1 MGFRAAAAPCRRWL
15 GWIPRNRYLARPSQP
30 RGGSER
36 QDRLWALLTP
46 TRVPAGG
53 EQRPGAVPQRSQSAP
68 GMGNIACVPQAPGG
82 FRSSFRRK
90 PSLKKEQN
98 GKKKL
103 PSFFGI
109 DGGQERDTTTDKI
122 LQYIPAKIIPK
133 QENQKENLDQR
144 FPSLF
149 KKGRRKTVVRNLGK
163 IIYYSKVKF
172 KFQHCQEVNSCFL
185 ELFQSYLYFQSTGP
199 NGLTYQG
206 LLPLKELEVQEL
218 GPGQSPGQQDHAFHI
233 SGPLLNPLVVFC
245 QSEAELKQW
254 LYHLEKQ
261 IQLCGG
267 SLALPLLSQS
277 GWTRSPGDKE
287 ELRWSVQNLP
297 VQDWRGTQRESLGEI
312 LCVSKV
318 KLQHLPFQEQHDRL
332 LVLYPSTLVIVSE
345 EPSGLCFKGELP
357 LNAIQVLFEENDK
370 TSFLIEGGCP
380 ARGGRTWHSHG
391 GARGCAHPPAGQPGS
406 LNCPLG
412 NLGCSVSWQ
421 EGSTKGRAFPAPPDP
436 VECGVGWS
444 RRVSEGSSPG
454 SAVGDVFPGRLINSI
469 RVTCPSYQDYQEWLY
484 CLKTAQ
490 FRNADSSLSGSESFS
505 VGSKPPHPSQF
516 PSSGRGSLSSDG
528 WTNSWASGGRV
539 TTLTQLSQ
547 TSGSLP
553 DGHSFLL
560 TPEGRLLQ
568 EPLSPGYSQPLH
580 SLAQPSW
587 PSSGLPTQ
595 ELRRG
600 NSARKSKGKSS
611 GQQVPSQDPERSV
624 CSRIPENP
632 KAEMQSPVYQEPY
645 SAQGPQQH
653 PLAQLELGRF
663 LQCHG
668 QTGPAQGTVPGA
680 QQLSLE
686 QWHCQPLPGHCREVP
701 TVPIYSTP
709 GTSRRLQLRAP
720 AQGSYLGEVSLGTA
734 LWGAGDTQR
743 VQGTLGDAGDI

>member
-1 MGFRAAAAPCRRWL
+1 
-15 GWIPRNRYLARPSQP
+15 
-30 RGGSER
+30 
-36 QDRLWALLTP
+36 
-46 TRVPAGG
+46 
-53 EQRPGAVPQRSQSAP
+53 
-68 GMGNIACVPQAPGG
+68 MGNIACVPQAPGG

-90 PSLKKEQN
+90 ASLKKEQN
-98 GKKKL
+98 VKKKL

-122 LQYIPAKIIPK
+122 LQYIPAKIIQK

-149 KKGRRKTVVRNLGK
+149 RKGRRKTVVRNLGK
-163 IIYYSKVKF
+163 MIYYSKVKF

-185 ELFQSYLYFQSTGP
+185 ELFQSYLYFQSTAP

-206 LLPLKELEVQEL
+206 LLPLKELEVREL
-218 GPGQSPGQQDHAFHI
+218 GAGHSPGQQDHAFHI

-245 QSEAELKQW
+245 PSEAELKQW

-277 GWTRSPGDKE
+277 GWTQSAGDKE
-287 ELRWSVQNLP
+287 GLRWSLQNLP

-345 EPSGLCFKGELP
+345 EPGGLCFKGELP

-370 TSFLIEGGCP
+370 TSFLIE
-380 ARGGRTWHSHG
+380 
-391 GARGCAHPPAGQPGS
+391 
-406 LNCPLG
+406 
-412 NLGCSVSWQ
+412 
-421 EGSTKGRAFPAPPDP
+421 
-436 VECGVGWS
+436 
-444 RRVSEGSSPG
+444 
-454 SAVGDVFPGRLINSI
+454 GRLINSI

-505 VGSKPPHPSQF
+505 AGSKPPHPSQ
-516 PSSGRGSLSSDG
+516 
-528 WTNSWASGGRV
+528 
-539 TTLTQLSQ
+539 
-547 TSGSLP
+547 
-553 DGHSFLL
+553 
-560 TPEGRLLQ
+560 
-568 EPLSPGYSQPLH
+568 
-580 SLAQPSW
+580 SLAQPGW
-587 PSSGLPTQ
+587 PTQ
-595 ELRRG
+595 ELHRG

-611 GQQVPSQDPERSV
+611 GQQLPSQEPERGV
-624 CSRIPENP
+624 CSLIPERP
-632 KAEMQSPVYQEPY
+632 AGETQCPLYHEPC
-645 SAQGPQQH
+645 AAPGPQQH
-653 PLAQLELGRF
+653 PLAQRELGRF

-668 QTGPAQGTVPGA
+668 QTGPAQGPVPGP

-709 GTSRRLQLRAP
+709 GTSQHLRLRAP
-720 AQGSYLGEVSLGTA
+720 AQGSYLGEISALPQEHVSPELHPPDGTYDLPDGTCA
-734 LWGAGDTQR
+734 LADGSCSCQDSLSYHDYAELQSFQSDLSYDNLWEAEGKEPPHVFQ
-743 VQGTLGDAGDI
+743 V

>member
-1 MGFRAAAAPCRRWL
+1 
-15 GWIPRNRYLARPSQP
+15 
-30 RGGSER
+30 
-36 QDRLWALLTP
+36 
-46 TRVPAGG
+46 
-53 EQRPGAVPQRSQSAP
+53 
-68 GMGNIACVPQAPGG
+68 MGNIACVPQAPGG

-109 DGGQERDTTTDKI
+109 DGDQERDTSTDKI
-122 LQYIPAKIIPK
+122 LQYIPAKIIQK
-133 QENQKENLDQR
+133 QEDQKENLDQR

-163 IIYYSKVKF
+163 MIYYSKVKF

-206 LLPLKELEVQEL
+206 LLPLKELEVREL
-218 GPGQSPGQQDHAFHI
+218 AAGQSPGQQEHAFHI

-245 QSEAELKQW
+245 PSEAELKQW

-267 SLALPLLSQS
+267 NLALPLLAQVS
-277 GWTRSPGDKE
+277 GAGGKE
-287 ELRWSVQNLP
+287 QLRWSVQNLP
-297 VQDWRGTQRESLGEI
+297 VREWRGTQRESLGEI
-312 LCVSKV
+312 LCISKV

-345 EPSGLCFKGELP
+345 EPTGLCFKGELP

-370 TSFLIEGGCP
+370 TSFLIEG
-380 ARGGRTWHSHG
+380 
-391 GARGCAHPPAGQPGS
+391 
-406 LNCPLG
+406 
-412 NLGCSVSWQ
+412 
-421 EGSTKGRAFPAPPDP
+421 
-436 VECGVGWS
+436 
-444 RRVSEGSSPG
+444 
-454 SAVGDVFPGRLINSI
+454 RLINSI
-469 RVTCPSYQDYQEWLY
+469 RVTCATYQDYQEWLY

-505 VGSKPPHPSQF
+505 GSKPPHPGQF
-516 PSSGRGSLSSDG
+516 TSSGRGSLSSDG
-528 WTNSWASGGRV
+528 RTNSWASGGRV

-560 TPEGRLLQ
+560 TPEGRLLE

-580 SLAQPSW
+580 SLALPAW
-587 PSSGLPTQ
+587 PGSAPPAQ

-600 NSARKSKGKSS
+600 NSARKSKGRSS
-611 GQQVPSQDPERSV
+611 GQQEPERSGLV
-624 CSRIPENP
+624 PQNP
-632 KAEMQSPVYQEPY
+632 KAETQSPVYHEPY
-645 SAQGPQQH
+645 AAHGCQQQ
-653 PLAQLELGRF
+653 PPAQLDTGRF

-668 QTGPAQGTVPGA
+668 HTAPSPCPQP
-680 QQLSLE
+680 LSPE
-686 QWHCQPLPGHCREVP
+686 RWHCQPLPGQGREVP
-701 TVPIYSTP
+701 TGPAYDTP
-709 GTSRRLQLRAP
+709 GTPRRLQLRAP
-720 AQGSYLGEVSLGTA
+720 AQGSYLGEISSLPEEQPGPSLHAPGGSLGTYRVTDA
-734 LWGAGDTQR
+734 AGPCRDSASYHDYAELQSFQSDLSYDNLWEAEEKELGSPCSSPSP
-743 VQGTLGDAGDI
+743 VQQVFQV

>member
-1 MGFRAAAAPCRRWL
+1 
-15 GWIPRNRYLARPSQP
+15 
-30 RGGSER
+30 
-36 QDRLWALLTP
+36 
-46 TRVPAGG
+46 
-53 EQRPGAVPQRSQSAP
+53 
-68 GMGNIACVPQAPGG
+68 MGNIACVPQAPGG
-82 FRSSFRRK
+82 FRNSFRRK

-122 LQYIPAKIIPK
+122 LQYIPAKIIQK

-206 LLPLKELEVQEL
+206 LLPLKELEVREL
-218 GPGQSPGQQDHAFHI
+218 GAGQSPGQQDHAFHI

-245 QSEAELKQW
+245 PSEAELKQW

-277 GWTRSPGDKE
+277 GWTQSAGGKE

-370 TSFLIEGGCP
+370 TSFLIEG
-380 ARGGRTWHSHG
+380 
-391 GARGCAHPPAGQPGS
+391 
-406 LNCPLG
+406 
-412 NLGCSVSWQ
+412 
-421 EGSTKGRAFPAPPDP
+421 
-436 VECGVGWS
+436 
-444 RRVSEGSSPG
+444 
-454 SAVGDVFPGRLINSI
+454 RLINSI

-516 PSSGRGSLSSDG
+516 TSSGRGSLSSDG
-528 WTNSWASGGRV
+528 RTNSWASGGRV

-560 TPEGRLLQ
+560 TPEGRLLE

-611 GQQVPSQDPERSV
+611 GQQLPQDAERSV
-624 CSRIPENP
+624 CSLIPENP
-632 KAEMQSPVYQEPY
+632 KGETQSPLYHEPY
-645 SAQGPQQH
+645 SAHGSQQH

-663 LQCHG
+663 LQCHE
-668 QTGPAQGTVPGA
+668 QTGPPQGTVPGP

-709 GTSRRLQLRAP
+709 GTSRRLQPRAP
-720 AQGSYLGEVSLGTA
+720 AQGSYLGEGSSLPQEHLGLELHPPGGPYDLA
-734 LWGAGDTQR
+734 DGSCPCRDSASFHDYAELQSFQSDLSYDNLWEAEEKEPGGARRPPQ
-743 VQGTLGDAGDI
+743 VFQV

>member
-1 MGFRAAAAPCRRWL
+1 
-15 GWIPRNRYLARPSQP
+15 
-30 RGGSER
+30 
-36 QDRLWALLTP
+36 
-46 TRVPAGG
+46 
-53 EQRPGAVPQRSQSAP
+53 
-68 GMGNIACVPQAPGG
+68 MGNIACVPQAPGG

-109 DGGQERDTTTDKI
+109 DGNQERDTTTDKI
-122 LQYIPAKIIPK
+122 LQYIPAKIIQK

-163 IIYYSKVKF
+163 MIYYSKVKF
-172 KFQHCQEVNSCFL
+172 KFQHCQEVHSCFL
-185 ELFQSYLYFQSTGP
+185 ELFQSYLYFQSSGP

-206 LLPLKELEVQEL
+206 LLPLKELQVQEL
-218 GPGQSPGQQDHAFHI
+218 GPGQSPGQQDHALHI

-277 GWTRSPGDKE
+277 PGDKE

-312 LCVSKV
+312 LCLSKV
-318 KLQHLPFQEQHDRL
+318 KLQHLPFQEQHERL

-345 EPSGLCFKGELP
+345 EPGGLCFKGELP

-370 TSFLIEGGCP
+370 SSFLIE
-380 ARGGRTWHSHG
+380 
-391 GARGCAHPPAGQPGS
+391 
-406 LNCPLG
+406 
-412 NLGCSVSWQ
+412 
-421 EGSTKGRAFPAPPDP
+421 
-436 VECGVGWS
+436 
-444 RRVSEGSSPG
+444 
-454 SAVGDVFPGRLINSI
+454 GRLINSI
-469 RVTCPSYQDYQEWLY
+469 RVTCASYQDYQEWLY

-505 VGSKPPHPSQF
+505 VGPKPPHPSQF
-516 PSSGRGSLSSDG
+516 PSSARGSLSSDG
-528 WTNSWASGGRV
+528 RTNSWASGGRV

-553 DGHSFLL
+553 DAPSFLL
-560 TPEGRLLQ
+560 SPEGCLLQ

-580 SLAQPSW
+580 SLAQPGW
-587 PSSGLPTQ
+587 PSPGLPRQ

-600 NSARKSKGKSS
+600 SSARKPKGRS
-611 GQQVPSQDPERSV
+611 GGQEQERSV
-624 CSRIPENP
+624 CGLIPEHP
-632 KAEMQSPVYQEPY
+632 TAEMQSPVYQEPY
-645 SAQGPQQH
+645 SAQGAQQH
-653 PLAQLELGRF
+653 PLAPLEMGRF

-668 QTGPAQGTVPGA
+668 QPGAAQGTVPGA
-680 QQLSLE
+680 QQLPLE
-686 QWHCQPLPGHCREVP
+686 QWHCQPLPGHCREAP
-701 TVPIYSTP
+701 TVPTYSTP
-709 GTSRRLQLRAP
+709 GTSRRPQLWAP
-720 AQGSYLGEVSLGTA
+720 AQGSYLGEICSLPQEQLGPELRPPDGTYDLA
-734 LWGAGDTQR
+734 DGSCPCRDSTSYHDYAELQSFQSDRSYDNLWEAEEREPGSPR
-743 VQGTLGDAGDI
+743 VFQV

>member
-1 MGFRAAAAPCRRWL
+1 
-15 GWIPRNRYLARPSQP
+15 
-30 RGGSER
+30 
-36 QDRLWALLTP
+36 
-46 TRVPAGG
+46 
-53 EQRPGAVPQRSQSAP
+53 
-68 GMGNIACVPQAPGG
+68 MGNIACVPQAPGG

-90 PSLKKEQN
+90 PSLKKDQN

-122 LQYIPAKIIPK
+122 LQYIPAKIIQK

-185 ELFQSYLYFQSTGP
+185 ELFQSYLYFQSTAP

-206 LLPLKELEVQEL
+206 LLPLKELEVREL
-218 GPGQSPGQQDHAFHI
+218 GAGQSPGQQDHAFHI

-245 QSEAELKQW
+245 PSEAELKQW

-267 SLALPLLSQS
+267 SLALPLLCQS
-277 GWTRSPGDKE
+277 GRTPSAGDKE
-287 ELRWSVQNLP
+287 GLRWSLQNLP

-345 EPSGLCFKGELP
+345 EPGGLCFKGELP

-370 TSFLIEGGCP
+370 TSFLIEG
-380 ARGGRTWHSHG
+380 
-391 GARGCAHPPAGQPGS
+391 
-406 LNCPLG
+406 
-412 NLGCSVSWQ
+412 
-421 EGSTKGRAFPAPPDP
+421 
-436 VECGVGWS
+436 
-444 RRVSEGSSPG
+444 
-454 SAVGDVFPGRLINSI
+454 RLINSI

-484 CLKTAQ
+484 CLNTAQ

-505 VGSKPPHPSQF
+505 AGSKPPHPSQLS
-516 PSSGRGSLSSDG
+516 SSGRGSLSSDG
-528 WTNSWASGGRV
+528 RSSSWASAGRAAA
-539 TTLTQLSQ
+539 LSQ
-547 TSGSLP
+547 PSLP
-553 DGHSFLL
+553 DGHPFLL
-560 TPEGRLLQ
+560 GPEGRLLEQ
-568 EPLSPGYSQPLH
+568 PLSPGYAQPLH
-580 SLAQPSW
+580 VSEPQKQPGPGW
-587 PSSGLPTQ
+587 PTQ

-600 NSARKSKGKSS
+600 NSARKSKGRSS
-611 GQQVPSQDPERSV
+611 GQQLPSQEPERGVGSL
-624 CSRIPENP
+624 SPERP
-632 KAEMQSPVYQEPY
+632 TGETQSPLYHEPY
-645 SAQGPQQH
+645 TAPGPQQH
-653 PLAQLELGRF
+653 PRAQRELGRF

-668 QTGPAQGTVPGA
+668 QTGPAQGPVPGP

-701 TVPIYSTP
+701 TLPIYSTP
-709 GTSRRLQLRAP
+709 GTSRRLRPRAP
-720 AQGSYLGEVSLGTA
+720 AQGSYLGEISALPQEHLSPELRPPDGTYDLPDGSCALAGLAAGSCALAEGSCPCQDSLSCHDYA
-734 LWGAGDTQR
+734 ELQSSQSDLSYDNLWEAEGKEPPLVCQ
-743 VQGTLGDAGDI
+743 V

>member
-1 MGFRAAAAPCRRWL
+1 
-15 GWIPRNRYLARPSQP
+15 
-30 RGGSER
+30 
-36 QDRLWALLTP
+36 
-46 TRVPAGG
+46 
-53 EQRPGAVPQRSQSAP
+53 
-68 GMGNIACVPQAPGG
+68 MGNIACVPQAPGG

-103 PSFFGI
+103 PNFFGM

-122 LQYIPAKIIPK
+122 LQYIPAKATVFSLYQN

-149 KKGRRKTVVRNLGK
+149 KKGRRKTTVRNLGK
-163 IIYYSKVKF
+163 MIYYSKVKF
-172 KFQHCQEVNSCFL
+172 KFQHCQEVNDCFL
-185 ELFQSYLYFQSTGP
+185 ELFQSYLYFQSAGP

-206 LLPLKELEVQEL
+206 LLPLKELQVREL
-218 GPGQSPGQQDHAFHI
+218 EAGQSPGRQDHALHI

-245 QSEAELKQW
+245 PSEAELKQW

-277 GWTRSPGDKE
+277 GWKQSPGGKE

-312 LCVSKV
+312 LCISKV

-332 LVLYPSTLVIVSE
+332 LVLYPSTLVIMSE
-345 EPSGLCFKGELP
+345 EPSVLCFKGELP
-357 LNAIQVLFEENDK
+357 LNAIQVLFEDNNK
-370 TSFLIEGGCP
+370 TSFLIE
-380 ARGGRTWHSHG
+380 
-391 GARGCAHPPAGQPGS
+391 
-406 LNCPLG
+406 
-412 NLGCSVSWQ
+412 
-421 EGSTKGRAFPAPPDP
+421 
-436 VECGVGWS
+436 
-444 RRVSEGSSPG
+444 
-454 SAVGDVFPGRLINSI
+454 GRLINSI

-505 VGSKPPHPSQF
+505 GSKPPHPSQF
-516 PSSGRGSLSSDG
+516 TSSGRGSLSSDG
-528 WTNSWASGGRV
+528 RTNSWASAGRV

-547 TSGSLP
+547 PSGSLP

-560 TPEGRLLQ
+560 LPEGRLLE

-580 SLAQPSW
+580 CLAQPSW
-587 PSSGLPTQ
+587 PSTALPTQ
-595 ELRRG
+595 DLRRG

-611 GQQVPSQDPERSV
+611 GQQLPNQDPKRSG
-624 CSRIPENP
+624 CGLIPANP
-632 KAEMQSPVYQEPY
+632 NGELQSPVYHEPY
-645 SAQGPQQH
+645 AAHCPQQH
-653 PLAQLELGRF
+653 PPAHLELGRF

-668 QTGPAQGTVPGA
+668 QTGPAQGNPAVPA
-680 QQLSLE
+680 PQHPSLE
-686 QWHCQPLPGHCREVP
+686 HWNCREVP
-701 TVPIYSTP
+701 TAPTYSTP
-709 GTSRRLQLRAP
+709 GTSRQLQLRAL
-720 AQGSYLGEVSLGTA
+720 AQGSYLGEISSLPEERLGPSLHPADGSGGTYGLADAACPCRDSSSYHDYAELQSFQSDLSYDNLWEAEEKELGTPCSSPSPA
-734 LWGAGDTQR
+734 QQIYQ
-743 VQGTLGDAGDI
+743 V